1 MNDEK
6 TKLSVIFIWRMIIR
20 QTFKRNNF
28 PTLKLMISI
37 CWWRSVAFHFVK
49 FPVGIMFSCIH
60 VSHCAIKSELLK
72 EEVSL
77 YQLVYLSSQQSPI
90 YILNVLTL
98 NRDVLRC
105 WSKKFSFLCYLEI
118 STTICIVVFK
128 KVEWKKFLIINCSK
142 GKQIAYHNT
151 KIKE

>member
-1 MNDEK
+1 MYILYHSKRNAAEYDEE
-6 TKLSVIFIWRMIIR
+6 TKLSIIFIWWMMIS
-20 QTFKRNNF
+20 QAFEGTNF
-28 PTLKLMISI
+28 STLKQMISI

-105 WSKKFSFLCYLEI
+105 WSKKFSFFVL
-118 STTICIVVFK
+118 SGNK
-128 KVEWKKFLIINCSK
+128 
-142 GKQIAYHNT
+142 YHNLYRCV
-151 KIKE
+151 